1 MTAPALF
8 DPGKGTVHVW
18 SKDGRI
24 PKALADLIDGD
35 VQQVGHVHSD
45 DTGAAATVAARTALH
60 WSSDNRPFGR
70 LYVTA
75 GRGDDR
81 AAQMGARLAGAL
93 DGPACLPT
101 PKDPGAGQ
109 WLRERIARRVNARLD
124 VTIVVRGG
132 AW

>member
-1 MTAPALF
+1 MTAPGLF

-24 PKALADLIDGD
+24 PAALADLIDSNIAR
-35 VQQVGHVHSD
+35 VGHTHSD
-45 DTGAAATVAARTALH
+45 ETGSVATVAARRDLK

-81 AAQMGARLAGAL
+81 GARAGARLAGAL

-101 PKDPGAGQ
+101 PRDPGAGQ
-109 WLRERIARRVNARLD
+109 WIRERIARRVNAGLD
-124 VTIVVRGG
+124 VTVVCRGG